1 MNLVAYSGRF
11 TRDPELKESNGSKY
25 VFFTLASDMPGKD
38 GERRAIFPT
47 FTAFGK
53 TAEAICKYF
62 KKGSGIEITGHLDT
76 RTTEGDGKDTKITRE
91 SNIVDRWSFCV
102 ASNGNGA
109 KTESDASTKKANS
122 TPANNAASS
131 GDDLP
136 F

>member
-1 MNLVAYSGRF
+1 MNLVVYSGRF
-11 TRDPELKESNGSKY
+11 VRDPELKESNGSKY

-91 SNIVDRWSFCV
+91 SHIVDRWGFCPV
-102 ASNGNGA
+102 SNGSA
-109 KTESDASTKKANS
+109 KGESDTSAKKDNS
-122 TPANNAASS
+122 APADNAASGS
-131 GDDLP
+131 DDLP